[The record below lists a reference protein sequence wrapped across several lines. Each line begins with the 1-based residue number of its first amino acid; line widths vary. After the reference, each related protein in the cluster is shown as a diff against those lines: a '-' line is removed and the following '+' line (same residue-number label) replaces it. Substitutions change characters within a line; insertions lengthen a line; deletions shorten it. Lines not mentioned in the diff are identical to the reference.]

1 MILSHGN
8 GWHLARVQ
16 THSQG
21 SQEKLEVSGLSQG
34 LSSAE
39 KSFRRHL
46 GGHLPILE
54 RLNKTILQHE
64 TGKRNTELINLPRKR
79 ANNFHP

>member
-8 GWHLARVQ
+8 GWHLARMQ
-16 THSQG
+16 MHSQG
-21 SQEKLEVSGLSQG
+21 LPEKVEVSGLSQG

-46 GGHLPILE
+46 GGHLLISE
-54 RLNKTILQHE
+54 RLNKDTLQHE

-79 ANNFHP
+79 ANNFYP

>member
-8 GWHLARVQ
+8 GWHLARMQ
-16 THSQG
+16 MHSQG
-21 SQEKLEVSGLSQG
+21 PPEKVEVSGLSQG

-46 GGHLPILE
+46 GGHLLISE
-54 RLNKTILQHE
+54 RLNKDTLQHE

-79 ANNFHP
+79 ANNFYP